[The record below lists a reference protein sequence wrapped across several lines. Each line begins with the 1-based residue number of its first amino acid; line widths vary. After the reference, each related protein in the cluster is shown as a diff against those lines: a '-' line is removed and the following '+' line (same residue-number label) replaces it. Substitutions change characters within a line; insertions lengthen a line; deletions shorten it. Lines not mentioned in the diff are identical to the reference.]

1 MRLDTSVNKCERSY
15 TILVCL
21 RLDIYSALELYHL
34 FNPTLLSIEID
45 YKSVWDRFARC
56 TQSQSWEWHWYFQWQ
71 MILMIND
78 HL

>member
-1 MRLDTSVNKCERSY
+1 MDVPHFGQTSAGERSY

-45 YKSVWDRFARC
+45 YKSV
-56 TQSQSWEWHWYFQWQ
+56 
-71 MILMIND
+71 
-78 HL
+78 